1 MEDILL
7 LETIERYLTGQMSK
21 AEHSFFEEYC
31 AKNPEVIVQIKEH
44 KLFISNLEQY
54 SQQKNFITQ
63 LHQVHKAVNHSHTK
77 KKLSSVIYL
86 WSKYRRTITVAA
98 SIAGFTTLIMSSI
111 FTYFMPKTKPSQV
124 QELVNKVNSI
134 EKKQTELGTSIKQ
147 TTTKENEPSTPIL
160 YNGTGFLI
168 DEKGYLVTSAHVIK
182 NAKNIEV
189 QNYKG
194 ETYDAEI
201 MNIDTDHD
209 LAFLKITDK
218 QYKPITQLPYA
229 IRKNNIDLGEEVFT
243 LGYPRKEI
251 VYGEG
256 YASANTGYNGDTLS
270 CQLAISANPGN
281 SGGPVLSKNGDV
293 VGILSARQ
301 LQADGVVFAIRSA
314 NIYRLLSKLKQED
327 VAYQKIKLPSY
338 SSLKNIDRTQ
348 QIKRVK
354 DCVFMIKVY

>member
-31 AKNPEVIVQIKEH
+31 AKNPEVNTQIKEH

-63 LHQVHKAVNHSHTK
+63 LHQIHKAINHSYTK
-77 KKLSSVIYL
+77 KNLSPVIYL
-86 WSKYRRTITVAA
+86 WSKYRRTIAVAA
-98 SIAGFTTLIMSSI
+98 SIAGITTFITSSV
-111 FTYFMPKTKPSQV
+111 FTYFTPKTKPSQV
-124 QELVNKVNSI
+124 QELVNKVNNI
-134 EKKQTELGTSIKQ
+134 EKKQTELGTTIERVA
-147 TTTKENEPSTPIL
+147 TKDNEPATPVL

-168 DEKGYLVTSAHVIK
+168 DGKGYLVTSAHVVK
-182 NAKNIEV
+182 NTKSIRV

-218 QYKPITQLPYA
+218 QYKSITHLPYT

-327 VAYQKIKLPSY
+327 VVYQKIKLPSY